1 MLLCHTSSLLECGAV
16 LFLHD
21 GSSNVGVFQFLPKK
35 SRFSAILGW
44 PLDTTSL
51 PPRGLTFSGINR
63 EPRRR
68 INFFPVRTERRHL
81 SNVCLSLK
89 SFLVLRRL
97 RQPRY
102 LSTFKGHEITPGLF
116 RHVPRREEYHKK
128 GCCSLY
134 KGRADRG

>member
-1 MLLCHTSSLLECGAV
+1 MQPKHRFVQNDTPKLLNMQV
-16 LFLHD
+16 LQL
-21 GSSNVGVFQFLPKK
+21 VFFSFCQKK

-68 INFFPVRTERRHL
+68 INFVPVRTERRHL

-89 SFLVLRRL
+89 SFLGLRRL

-128 GCCSLY
+128 GCCSLN